1 MGGFLELGDD
11 ESINGEGF
19 LWSDKHVLKL
29 NSVLVHLWTEQT
41 LSDCRC
47 WVNELI
53 TVGYSSQYFYYV
65 FKIRW
70 YGYECRHGYHVW
82 RPKDYLCRLIP
93 SYHLGAG
100 DWTQVTRL
108 GCKCLYLLSHLT
120 VPKTFCLFKSRGIS
134 GTNNGKNTN
143 AGACSGKTEHL
154 CGCALIW

>member
-1 MGGFLELGDD
+1 MSWLQW
-11 ESINGEGF
+11 N
-19 LWSDKHVLKL
+19 
-29 NSVLVHLWTEQT
+29 
-41 LSDCRC
+41 
-47 WVNELI
+47 
-53 TVGYSSQYFYYV
+53 YSSQYFYYV

-100 DWTQVTRL
+100 DWIQVTRL

-134 GTNNGKNTN
+134 GTNGKNTN
-143 AGACSGKTEHL
+143 VGACSGKTEQSVWL
-154 CGCALIW
+154 CLNLVIPNIGFVMAATGEHSCQISSLTSRTAGSEYKVNDQVCGKTLQQ